1 MHKILFHWKKKH
13 SRCFQIGGFF
23 ARVEYFCKTKRRTF
37 CFDFWNMRPVSETN
51 YGFRFELLTG
61 TRNLEFGSNFLEK
74 KQADTWPRSTK
85 IYDRVFQNFISL
97 VLNVLTRT
105 SREEDLRESTKKCFG
120 VVVYFLLKIF
130 VVWLHLPRITRDT
143 RQQMISKK
151 LETTPSEKIRPEF
164 F

>member
-1 MHKILFHWKKKH
+1 
-13 SRCFQIGGFF
+13 
-23 ARVEYFCKTKRRTF
+23 
-37 CFDFWNMRPVSETN
+37 MRPVSETN

-130 VVWLHLPRITRDT
+130 VV
-143 RQQMISKK
+143 
-151 LETTPSEKIRPEF
+151 
-164 F
+164 